1 MMSFVSSEST
11 ISPTALFGGSL
22 VVVNLKVL
30 LLRIAPALSWN
41 ESGEG
46 LTIMRCR
53 KPKKRREGERN
64 PAFAPCVFN
73 SAADSKVADLG
84 KAADPHPAHPSR
96 ACRAGGGRGVR
107 RRLCVLLLGSSIAK
121 LICSGVVPAMRYLRG
136 VCRVESYSVPCGCF
150 GRRVWCWRL
159 YKPIS
164 HN

>member
-1 MMSFVSSEST
+1 MSFVSSGFT
-11 ISPTALFGGSL
+11 IYQTALFGGSL
-22 VVVNLKVL
+22 VAVNLRVL
-30 LLRIAPALSWN
+30 LLRIALALSLS

-46 LTIMRCR
+46 LTIMRCH
-53 KPKKRREGERN
+53 KAMKRRDDERN
-64 PAFAPCVFN
+64 PAFAAGVFK
-73 SAADSKVADLG
+73 SAADSKVANLC
-84 KAADPHPAHPSR
+84 KAADTHPAHPSR

>member
-1 MMSFVSSEST
+1 
-11 ISPTALFGGSL
+11 
-22 VVVNLKVL
+22 
-30 LLRIAPALSWN
+30 
-41 ESGEG
+41 
-46 LTIMRCR
+46 MRCR
-53 KPKKRREGERN
+53 KAKKRREGERN

-73 SAADSKVADLG
+73 SAADSKVANLC
-84 KAADPHPAHPSR
+84 KAADPHPTHPSR
-96 ACRAGGGRGVR
+96 ACRAGGVRGVR

-136 VCRVESYSVPCGCF
+136 VWRVESYSVPCGCF

>member
-1 MMSFVSSEST
+1 MSSASSEYT

-22 VVVNLKVL
+22 VAVNLRVRP
-30 LLRIAPALSWN
+30 LRIAPALSWSEN
-41 ESGEG
+41 GEG
-46 LTIMRCR
+46 SMITLCR
-53 KPKKRREGERN
+53 KTKKSRESKRN
-64 PAFAPCVFN
+64 TAFTPCIFN
-73 SAADSKVADLG
+73 SAADSKGAKLV

-107 RRLCVLLLGSSIAK
+107 RRLRVLLLGSPIAK
-121 LICSGVVPAMRYLRG
+121 LISSGVVPAVRYLRG